1 MSAWRIPNPR
11 APVTSVVLSRRSVE
25 MSASALVRF
34 WLAAPIVVVCVALQG
49 VLVQTQ
55 QRGGTVQ
62 TDKVQPVNSGANP
75 FRVIRDWAQL
85 NAEGRPWGGSNGV
98 AIDRD
103 GRSVWAT
110 DRCSPGTTPGCL
122 GTKWNPVHHFDE
134 SGKEI
139 RSFGGGM
146 FVWPHGIHAD
156 REGNVWVTDARA
168 ASPEEL
174 KKFPGENDKGS
185 VVVKF
190 SPEGKVLMMLGR
202 PGVRGHPPDAL
213 TDPTD
218 VVTDPSNGDVYVAES
233 HTAVTDA
240 NLAARISVFD
250 RNGKF
255 LRVIGRTGTGPG
267 EFRTPH
273 ALEFDSQGR
282 LIVADRHNHRIQ
294 ILTKDG
300 TFIREYRDFGRTSG
314 LAIDKDDTIYT
325 ADSESTDRVHPGWR
339 RGIRIGS
346 LKDGK
351 VTMFVPPHTT
361 PNSPDG
367 AMGEGI
373 AIDPAGNVYTAEAQL
388 RGVTKY
394 VKN

>member
-1 MSAWRIPNPR
+1 MSGSGFVKFSFPALTV
-11 APVTSVVLSRRSVE
+11 VT
-25 MSASALVRF
+25 
-34 WLAAPIVVVCVALQG
+34 WVALQG
-49 VLVQTQ
+49 PSVQTQ

-75 FRVIRDWAQL
+75 YRVIRDWAQL
-85 NAEGRPWGGSNGV
+85 SLEPRVWGGSNGV

-103 GRSVWAT
+103 GKSVWAT
-110 DRCSPGTTPGCL
+110 DRCSPGTAPGCL
-122 GTKWNPVHHFDE
+122 GTRANPIHLFDE
-134 SGKEI
+134 SGKEL
-139 RSFGGGM
+139 RSFGGAM
-146 FVWPHGIHAD
+146 LVWPHGIHVD
-156 REGNVWVTDARA
+156 RDGNVWVTDARA

-174 KKFPGENDKGS
+174 KKFPNEGNKGS
-185 VVVKF
+185 VVLKF
-190 SPEGKVLMMLGR
+190 SPAGMVLMTLGK
-202 PGVRGHPPDAL
+202 PGVRGNPPEAL

-218 VVTDPSNGDVYVAES
+218 VVTDPGNGDVYVAES
-233 HTAVTDA
+233 HTDVTDPT
-240 NLAARISVFD
+240 LIGRVSVFD

-282 LIVADRHNHRIQ
+282 LLVADRHNHRIQ

-300 TFIREYRDFGRTSG
+300 KFVREYDAFGRTSG
-314 LAIDKDDTIYT
+314 LAIDRNDVIYT
-325 ADSESTDRVHPGWR
+325 ADSESTERVHPGWQ

-346 LKDGK
+346 GTDGK
-351 VTMFVPPHTT
+351 VTVFIPPHAT

-373 AIDPAGNVYTAEAQL
+373 AIDAAGNIYTAEATL

-394 VKN
+394 VRN

>member
-1 MSAWRIPNPR
+1 MKTRY
-11 APVTSVVLSRRSVE
+11 
-25 MSASALVRF
+25 ASIL
-34 WLAAPIVVVCVALQG
+34 VCVALLG
-49 VLVQTQ
+49 TGVQTQ
-55 QRGGTVQ
+55 QRGGTDQ
-62 TDKVQPVNSGANP
+62 TDKVPPVNSGANP
-75 FRVIRDWAQL
+75 YRVIRDWAQL
-85 NAEGRPWGGSNGV
+85 NSEGRPWGGSNGV

-103 GRSVWAT
+103 GKSVWAT
-110 DRCSPGTTPGCL
+110 DRCSPGTAPGCL
-122 GTKWNPVHHFDE
+122 GTKANPVHHFDE

-146 FVWPHGIHAD
+146 FVWPHGIHVD
-156 REGNVWVTDARA
+156 RDGNVWVTDARA
-168 ASPEEL
+168 ASPDEL
-174 KKFPGENDKGS
+174 TKFPGENNKGS

-190 SPEGKVLMMLGR
+190 SPEGKVLMTLGK
-202 PGVRGHPPDAL
+202 PGVRGNPPEAL

-218 VVTDPSNGDVYVAES
+218 VVTDPMNGDVYVAES
-233 HTAVTDA
+233 HTDVAA
-240 NLAARISVFD
+240 PNLVARISVFD

-255 LRVIGRTGTGPG
+255 LRVIGKTGTAPG
-267 EFRTPH
+267 DFRTPH

-282 LIVADRHNHRIQ
+282 LVVADRHNHRIQ

-300 TFIREYRDFGRTSG
+300 KLIREYFEFGRTSG
-314 LAIDKDDTIYT
+314 LAIDRDDVIYT
-325 ADSESTDRVHPGWR
+325 ADSESTERVHPGWQ
-339 RGIRIGS
+339 RGVRIGS

-351 VTMFVPPHTT
+351 VTIFIPAHMT

-373 AIDPAGNVYTAEAQL
+373 AIDAAGNVYTAEAQL